1 MLPLVSIVIPNY
13 NNANYIVDTID
24 SALAQD
30 YPNTEIILIDDGS
43 TDVSLEILQKYE
55 NRIRV
60 IVTKHRGASAARNS
74 GILAAR
80 GDLIALMDSDD
91 LWLPHKLTL
100 QVNHMLEVGLDL
112 IYCGGRRF
120 GDIDINKTIY
130 YPKYEGNCR
139 KAFEDNPTSAVIV
152 LGCSSAVFRKSLLT
166 LSGLFDT
173 TFQNAAEDWDFF
185 RRYCINAKVGFVKD
199 ELVLY
204 RKHSNNLSSSS
215 LHDYYNGN
223 CNAVR
228 KMLLFG
234 SDLSVLGSRKIWI
247 KLQFSYMKT
256 FFKAGKL
263 LAGLKCA
270 LRVLLP
276 LSV

>member
-1 MLPLVSIVIPNY
+1 MLPIVSVIIPNY
-13 NNANYIVDTID
+13 NNANYIVDTIE
-24 SALAQD
+24 SGLAQD
-30 YPNTEIILIDDGS
+30 YPNTEIIVIDDGS
-43 TDVSLEILQKYE
+43 TDGSIEILRKYG
-55 NRIRV
+55 NQIRV
-60 IVTKHRGASAARNS
+60 ISTNHRGASAARNS

-91 LWLPHKLTL
+91 IWLPNKLTL
-100 QVNHMLEVGLDL
+100 QVTHMLEGTLDL
-112 IYCGGRRF
+112 VYCGGRQF
-120 GDIDINKTIY
+120 GDIDINARIY
-130 YPKYEGNCR
+130 SPQYEGNCR

-152 LGCSSAVFRKSLLT
+152 LGCSGAIFRKSLLSF
-166 LSGLFDT
+166 SGLFDT

-185 RRYCINAKVGFVKD
+185 RRYCVNTKVGFVKE

-215 LHDYYNGN
+215 LYDYYNGN

-234 SDLSVLGSRKIWI
+234 SDLSFLSRRKIWI
-247 KLQFSYMKT
+247 KLQVSYMKT
-256 FFKAGKL
+256 FFKAGKIF
-263 LAGLKCA
+263 AGLKCA
-270 LRVLLP
+270 FRTLLP